1 MDNTLSIEERIDA
14 VLEKLRPFLQREGGN
29 IKLDHFDAETG
40 ICYVDMIGACA
51 GCSMASVDVSE
62 SVEVLVLDEVPEVK
76 KVELVTPSVE
86 QSFDDLLHMLAQQQE
101 AEEEL
106 RRENEKRAKDATG
119 PAQGK

>member
-40 ICYVDMIGACA
+40 ICSVDMIGACA